1 MSFIDDDV
9 VLQKKKDEEL
19 VNWREYEALKSH
31 LTRVFTNM
39 TDAIDKNLQD
49 MNMRLDQHVGTVD
62 TIQTQVATLNVNVT
76 TLQRSIEGLTAALHR
91 REDPQHDD
99 AFDDLDEGSAVD
111 AAPHVGRG
119 RAIPPPMHLPMHLL
133 MVVGLL
139 LLGVLNVFST
149 KLLMMVWAS
158 QNSRFP
164 SLMVPLILKI
174 TSHGS

>member
-1 MSFIDDDV
+1 MSCESFHHTDSDFCTNLLIMSTSDDDV

-31 LTRVFTNM
+31 LTRVFTNT

-76 TLQRSIEGLTAALHR
+76 TLQQSIEGLTAALHR

-99 AFDDLDEGSAVD
+99 AFDDFDEGSAVD

-119 RAIPPPMHLPMHLL
+119 RAIPVSMHLL
-133 MVVGLL
+133 MAVGLP
-139 LLGVLNVFST
+139 LLGVLTVC
-149 KLLMMVWAS
+149 
-158 QNSRFP
+158 QP
-164 SLMVPLILKI
+164 SC
-174 TSHGS
+174 